1 MLAAIVAAIGESDE
15 RLAGNSRQHRNANAF
30 SRVVQAHNVLQLNN
44 WSEAMA
50 PIPSDQQVGVPKLD
64 AQPIDVVRVGAMLVC
79 AAVIVAALYFGQDV
93 LIPLVCAFLISFAL
107 NPPVAWLSR
116 RGVPRIASVIAVMI
130 MIVAVLA
137 SMGVVLGSQLRSMS
151 EELPTYQSTIRT
163 KIADLRALLKSPGIL
178 ERALETVEPVQ
189 QGSASDPQM
198 PSNAASGPQRVQIV
212 PTPKDPFETVI
223 AWLQPSLEPMAK
235 AGIVFVFVFL
245 ALLDRSDLRDRL
257 LRMLG
262 GNLHRST
269 DAIEEAG
276 KRISKYLLMQLIVN
290 VTYGVPMA
298 LGLYLIGVPGA
309 LLWGTVAA
317 VMRFVPYVGPMVS
330 AIFPISLAFAVDPG
344 WDMVLWTVALIVLL
358 EVVSNN
364 IVEPMLYG
372 TSTGL
377 SAMSLIASATFWTA
391 LWGPIGLIL
400 ATPLTVCLLVIGR
413 NIPQLQFL
421 DTLLG
426 SLPALDL
433 PTRIYQ
439 RLLAND
445 AEEAIDIATTQIDGS
460 SLREF
465 YNDVAID
472 VLRLASD
479 DHLRNAT
486 TEHRL
491 RVATGMD
498 ALLEDV
504 REQYPAAIAKNDRPS
519 VVCIGGKWE
528 VDTIVSEMLCDALA
542 LDGISAV
549 YRPATTV
556 SVSSVAKLDLEGADT
571 VCVSYFT
578 SSPALPARHFCRR
591 LRRRWPNLR
600 IVLALWNAP
609 PDLLVGNAHEAL
621 GADGVVA
628 SIEEATLKIH
638 RIVAPEDAVDA
649 QKAAIPDNEDERI
662 AALHATGVLKGGARK
677 DLDAAAMRAAD
688 VFNAE
693 FAVISAID
701 KDQEFIL
708 GQSKQLAG
716 PLSQDGTDMIVIPR
730 SQAICNH
737 VVASDEPLIVQDAER
752 DPRFAGNPTIKL
764 WNARFYAG
772 VPLRTA
778 DGMVLGALCILGPE
792 PRTLDDR
799 DIEILGAMAADVVA
813 IITGD
818 EVAAVSPKSASNS
831 SATLGQA
838 VPD

>member
-1 MLAAIVAAIGESDE
+1 
-15 RLAGNSRQHRNANAF
+15 
-30 SRVVQAHNVLQLNN
+30 
-44 WSEAMA
+44 MA
-50 PIPSDQQVGVPKLD
+50 PISSDQHLNLPIPDGQPVD
-64 AQPIDVVRVGAMLVC
+64 AVRVAATLIS
-79 AAVIVAALYFGQDV
+79 AAVIIAALYYGQDV
-93 LIPLVCAFLISFAL
+93 LIPLVCAFLIGFAL

-116 RGVPRIASVIAVMI
+116 RGVPRIVSVIAVMF
-130 MIVAVLA
+130 MIGAVLA
-137 SMGVVLGSQLRSMS
+137 SMIAVLGSQLRSLS
-151 EELPTYQSTIRT
+151 QELPTYQHTIRT
-163 KIADLRALLKSPGIL
+163 KLADLRAQLKAPGFF
-178 ERALETVEPVQ
+178 EGALETVETVQ
-189 QGSASDPQM
+189 KEVQSETQPPSADVNGAQ
-198 PSNAASGPQRVQIV
+198 NDPQRVEIV
-212 PTPKDPFETVI
+212 PALKDPFETAI
-223 AWLQPSLEPMAK
+223 AWLQVSLGPMAK

-245 ALLDRSDLRDRL
+245 VLLDRSDMRDRL

-317 VMRFVPYVGPMVS
+317 VMRFVPYVGPMLS

-358 EVVSNN
+358 EIVSNN

-377 SAMSLIASATFWTA
+377 SVMSLIASATFWTA

-445 AEEAIDIATTQIDGS
+445 AEEAIDIATTEIDGS
-460 SLREF
+460 SLRHF
-465 YNDVAID
+465 YNDVALD

-498 ALLEDV
+498 ALLDDL
-504 REQYPAAIAKNDRPS
+504 REQYPAAIPKPAKPS

-528 VDTIVSEMLCDALA
+528 VDTIVSEMLCDVLA

-549 YRPATTV
+549 YRPATIV
-556 SVSSVAKLDLEGADT
+556 SAASVAKLDLDGADT

-591 LRRRWPNLR
+591 LRRRWPILR

-609 PDLLVGNAHEAL
+609 PELLEGDAHEAL
-621 GADGVVA
+621 GANEVVT
-628 SIEEATLKIH
+628 SIEEATRRIH
-638 RIVAPEDAVDA
+638 RIVAPEEAVEA
-649 QKAAIPDNEDERI
+649 QKAEIPGNEDERV
-662 AALHATGVLKGGARK
+662 AALHATGVVKSGARE
-677 DLDAAAMRAAD
+677 DLDAAALRAAD
-688 VFNAE
+688 VFHAG
-693 FAVISAID
+693 FAVISVMD

-716 PLSQDGTDMIVIPR
+716 PLTKNGTNMIVIPR
-730 SQAICNH
+730 SDAVCNH
-737 VVASDEPLIVQDAER
+737 IVAQGQPLVVEDAER
-752 DPRFAGNPTIKL
+752 DPRFAENPTIKL

-778 DGMVLGALCILGPE
+778 DGMVLGALCLLGAE

-799 DIEILGAMAADVVA
+799 EIEILGAMAADVVA

-818 EVAAVSPKSASNS
+818 EVEGVAPKLPNDS
-831 SATLGQA
+831 SATIGQP

>member
-1 MLAAIVAAIGESDE
+1 
-15 RLAGNSRQHRNANAF
+15 
-30 SRVVQAHNVLQLNN
+30 
-44 WSEAMA
+44 MA
-50 PIPSDQQVGVPKLD
+50 PLSSHQDLNFPKPD
-64 AQPIDVVRVGAMLVC
+64 AQPVDVVRIAAALIS
-79 AAVIVAALYFGQDV
+79 AAVIIAALYYGQDV

-116 RGVPRIASVIAVMI
+116 RGLPRIVSVIAVMI
-130 MIVAVLA
+130 VIVAVLA
-137 SMGVVLGSQLRSMS
+137 SMVAVLGSQLRALSQ
-151 EELPTYQSTIRT
+151 ELPTYEYTIRM
-163 KIADLRALLKSPGIL
+163 KLADLRARLKTPGIF
-178 ERALETVEPVQ
+178 EGALKTVETVQKEVRPENPPP
-189 QGSASDPQM
+189 SAGVTGPQ
-198 PSNAASGPQRVQIV
+198 NDPQRVQIV
-212 PTPKDPFETVI
+212 PTLKDPFETGI
-223 AWLQPSLEPMAK
+223 AWLQISLGPMAK

-245 ALLDRSDLRDRL
+245 VLLDRSDMRDRL

-276 KRISKYLLMQLIVN
+276 KRMSKYLLMQLIVN

-317 VMRFVPYVGPMVS
+317 VMRFVPYVGPMLS

-344 WDMVLWTVALIVLL
+344 WNMVLWTVALIVVL
-358 EVVSNN
+358 ELISNN
-364 IVEPMLYG
+364 IVEPLLYG

-391 LWGPIGLIL
+391 LWGPVGLIL

-439 RLLAND
+439 RLLADD

-460 SLREF
+460 SLRHF
-465 YNDVAID
+465 YNDVALD
-472 VLRLASD
+472 VFRLASD

-498 ALLEDV
+498 ALLDEL
-504 REQYPAAIAKNDRPS
+504 REQYPAAIAKHAKPT

-528 VDTIVSEMLCDALA
+528 VDTLVSEMLCDVLA

-556 SVSSVAKLDLEGADT
+556 SAASVAKLDLDGAET

-578 SSPALPARHFCRR
+578 SSPASPARHFCRC
-591 LRRRWPNLR
+591 LRRRWPKLR

-609 PDLLVGNAHEAL
+609 PDLLVGDAHEAL
-621 GADGVVA
+621 GADEVVT
-628 SIEEATLKIH
+628 SIEEASRRIH
-638 RIVAPEDAVDA
+638 RIVAPGEAVEA
-649 QKAAIPDNEDERI
+649 QKAEIPDNEDERV
-662 AALHATGVLKGGARK
+662 AALHATGVLKGAARE
-677 DLDAAAMRAAD
+677 DLDAAASRAAD
-688 VFNAE
+688 VFHAG

-716 PLSQDGTDMIVIPR
+716 PLTWDGTDMIVIPR
-730 SQAICNH
+730 SDAVCDH
-737 VVASDEPLIVQDAER
+737 VVAQGEPLVVEDAER
-752 DPRFAGNPTIKL
+752 DPRFAENPTIKL

-778 DGMVLGALCILGPE
+778 DGMVLGALCILGAE
-792 PRTLDDR
+792 PRILDDGE
-799 DIEILGAMAADVVA
+799 IEILEAMATDVVA

-818 EVAAVSPKSASNS
+818 EVEAVTPKPPNDS
-831 SATLGQA
+831 SATIGQP

>member
-1 MLAAIVAAIGESDE
+1 MSPIS
-15 RLAGNSRQHRNANAF
+15 S
-30 SRVVQAHNVLQLNN
+30 QL
-44 WSEAMA
+44 
-50 PIPSDQQVGVPKLD
+50 PDPPSNFPKPD
-64 AQPIDVVRVGAMLVC
+64 AQPIDVVRIAATLVS
-79 AAVIVAALYFGQDV
+79 AAVIIAALYYGQDV
-93 LIPLVCAFLISFAL
+93 IIPLVCAFLISFAL

-116 RGVPRIASVIAVMI
+116 RGVPRIVSVIAVMI

-137 SMGVVLGSQLRSMS
+137 SMVGVLGSQLRSLS
-151 EELPTYQSTIRT
+151 QELPTYQWTIRT
-163 KIADLRALLKSPGIL
+163 KLADLRAQLKAPGFL
-178 ERALETVEPVQ
+178 EGALETVETVQ
-189 QGSASDPQM
+189 KEVKANDKP
-198 PSNAASGPQRVQIV
+198 PAATAAEAGPQRVEIV
-212 PTPKDPFETVI
+212 PTPRDPFET
-223 AWLQPSLEPMAK
+223 AMEWLQRSLEPMAK
-235 AGIVFVFVFL
+235 IGIVFVFVFL

-276 KRISKYLLMQLIVN
+276 KRISKYLMMQLIVN
-290 VTYGVPMA
+290 VTYGIPMA
-298 LGLYLIGVPGA
+298 LGLYMIGVPGA

-317 VMRFVPYVGPMVS
+317 VMRFVPYVGPMLS
-330 AIFPISLAFAVDPG
+330 AIFPIGLAFAVDPG
-344 WDMVLWTVALIVLL
+344 WNMVIWTVALIVFL

-421 DTLLG
+421 DTMLG

-433 PTRIYQ
+433 PTRVYQ

-445 AEEAIDIATTQIDGS
+445 AEEAIDIATTAIDES
-460 SLREF
+460 SPQEF
-465 YNDVAID
+465 YNDVGLE

-479 DHLRNAT
+479 DHLRHAT
-486 TEHRL
+486 AEHRL

-498 ALLEDV
+498 ELLDEL
-504 REQYPAAIAKNDRPS
+504 REEYPAKISTDTKPRI
-519 VVCIGGKWE
+519 VCIGGKWE
-528 VDTIVSEMLCDALA
+528 ADTISCEMLCHALA
-542 LDGISAV
+542 LDGIPAI

-556 SVSSVAKLDLEGADT
+556 SAASVAKLDLEGADT
-571 VCVSYFT
+571 VCVTYFS
-578 SSPALPARHFCRR
+578 SSPAMPARHFCRR

-609 PDLLVGNAHEAL
+609 PELLVGDAHEAL
-621 GADGVVA
+621 GADEVVT
-628 SIEEATLKIH
+628 SIEEAIRRLH
-638 RIVAPEDAVDA
+638 RIVAPEAAEDA
-649 QKAAIPDNEDERI
+649 QKAEVPENDEERV
-662 AALHATGVLKGGARK
+662 AALHATGVLSGSARE
-677 DLDAAAMRAAD
+677 DLDAAATRAAD
-688 VFNAE
+688 VFTAG

-701 KDQEFIL
+701 KDQEFIV

-716 PLSQDGTDMIVIPR
+716 PLTKDGTDMIVIPR
-730 SQAICNH
+730 SDAVCDH
-737 VVASDEPLIVQDAER
+737 VVSTGETLVIEDTER
-752 DPRFAGNPTIKL
+752 DPRFAENPTIKL

-772 VPLRTA
+772 APLRTA
-778 DGMVLGALCILGPE
+778 DGKVLGAMCILGTE

-799 DIEILGAMAADVVA
+799 ELAILETMAADVVA

-818 EVAAVSPKSASNS
+818 EAGAAEPPERADS
-831 SATLGQA
+831 SATLGQP

>member
-1 MLAAIVAAIGESDE
+1 
-15 RLAGNSRQHRNANAF
+15 
-30 SRVVQAHNVLQLNN
+30 
-44 WSEAMA
+44 MA
-50 PIPSDQQVGVPKLD
+50 PISSDQHLNPAIPPAQSFD
-64 AQPIDVVRVGAMLVC
+64 AVRVAATLVS
-79 AAVIVAALYFGQDV
+79 ATVIIAALYYGQDV
-93 LIPLVCAFLISFAL
+93 LIPLVCAFLIGFAL

-116 RGVPRIASVIAVMI
+116 RGVPRIVSVIAVLV
-130 MIVAVLA
+130 MIVAVLG
-137 SMGVVLGSQLRSMS
+137 SMIVVLGAQLRSLS
-151 EELPTYQSTIRT
+151 QELPTYQYTIRT
-163 KIADLRALLKSPGIL
+163 KLADLRAQLKAPGIF
-178 ERALETVEPVQ
+178 EGALETVETVQ
-189 QGSASDPQM
+189 NEVQSHPEASSTDV
-198 PSNAASGPQRVQIV
+198 NAPRDDPQRVKIV
-212 PTPKDPFETVI
+212 PSPKDPFETAI
-223 AWLQPSLEPMAK
+223 AWLQVSLGPMAK

-245 ALLDRSDLRDRL
+245 VLLDRSDMRDRL

-317 VMRFVPYVGPMVS
+317 VMRFVPYIGPMLS

-364 IVEPMLYG
+364 IVEPLLYG

-377 SAMSLIASATFWTA
+377 SAMSLIAAATFWTA

-413 NIPQLQFL
+413 NLPQLQFL

-439 RLLAND
+439 RLIAND

-460 SLREF
+460 SLRDF
-465 YNDVAID
+465 YNEVALQ

-498 ALLEDV
+498 TLLDDL
-504 REQYPAAIAKNDRPS
+504 REQHAPPIADNRKPL

-528 VDTIVSEMLCDALA
+528 VDTIVSEMLCDVLA
-542 LDGISAV
+542 LDGITAV
-549 YRPATTV
+549 YRPAAAV
-556 SVSSVAKLDLEGADT
+556 SAASVAKLDLEGADT
-571 VCVSYFT
+571 VCLSYFT
-578 SSPALPARHFCRR
+578 SSPTLPARHFCRR
-591 LRRRWPNLR
+591 LRRRWPDLR
-600 IVLALWNAP
+600 IVLALFDAP
-609 PDLLVGNAHEAL
+609 PELLEEDAHLAL
-621 GADGVVA
+621 GADEVVT
-628 SIEEATLKIH
+628 SIEEATRRIQ
-638 RIVAPEDAVDA
+638 RIVAPAAAVEA
-649 QKAAIPDNEDERI
+649 QTAERPENDDERV
-662 AALHATGVLKGGARK
+662 AALHATGVLNGGVRE

-688 VFNAE
+688 VFHAG
-693 FAVISAID
+693 FAVITAID
-701 KDQEFIL
+701 NDREFIL

-716 PLSQDGTDMIVIPR
+716 PLTKDGTDMIVFPR
-730 SQAICNH
+730 ADAVCDH
-737 VVASDEPLIVQDAER
+737 VVAGGEPFVVQDAER
-752 DPRFAGNPTIKL
+752 DPRFAENPTMKL

-772 VPLRTA
+772 VPLRTS
-778 DGMVLGALCILGPE
+778 DGVVLGALCILGAE

-799 DIEILGAMAADVVA
+799 EIEILEEMAADVVA

-818 EVAAVSPKSASNS
+818 AVEAVTPKPPSEG
-831 SATLGQA
+831 SATIGQP

>member
-1 MLAAIVAAIGESDE
+1 
-15 RLAGNSRQHRNANAF
+15 
-30 SRVVQAHNVLQLNN
+30 
-44 WSEAMA
+44 MA
-50 PIPSDQQVGVPKLD
+50 PNPLDQHVGVPKLD
-64 AQPIDVVRVGAMLVC
+64 AHSIDVVRVGATLVS
-79 AAVIVAALYFGQDV
+79 AAVIVAALYYGKDV

-151 EELPTYQSTIRT
+151 EELPSYQSTIRT
-163 KIADLRALLKSPGIL
+163 KIADLRTLLKSPGIF

-189 QGSASDPQM
+189 QQVQSEPKM
-198 PSNAASGPQRVQIV
+198 PSTADDGPQRVQIV
-212 PTPKDPFETVI
+212 PTPKDPFET
-223 AWLQPSLEPMAK
+223 ALEWLQPSLGPMAK

-317 VMRFVPYVGPMVS
+317 VLRFVPYVGPMVS

-344 WDMVLWTVALIVLL
+344 WDMVLWTVALIVFL

-391 LWGPIGLIL
+391 LWGPVGLIL

-445 AEEAIDIATTQIDGS
+445 AEEAIDIATTQIDES
-460 SLREF
+460 SLRDF
-465 YNDVAID
+465 YNGVAID
-472 VLRLASD
+472 VLRLASE

-486 TEHRL
+486 IEHRL
-491 RVATGMD
+491 RVATGLD
-498 ALLEDV
+498 ALLEDL
-504 REQYPAAIAKNDRPS
+504 REQHPAGIAKSARPS

-556 SVSSVAKLDLEGADT
+556 SVGSVAKLDLEGADT

-600 IVLALWNAP
+600 IVLVLLNAP
-609 PDLLVGNAHEAL
+609 PELLMADAHVAL
-621 GADGVVA
+621 GADGVVT
-628 SIEEATLKIH
+628 SIEEATRKIH
-638 RIVAPEDAVDA
+638 RIVAPEEADNA
-649 QKAAIPDNEDERI
+649 QKVQFPDNECDRV
-662 AALHATGVLKGGARK
+662 AALHATGVLKGGFRK

-688 VFNAE
+688 VFNAG
-693 FAVISAID
+693 FAVISAVD

-716 PLSQDGTDMIVIPR
+716 PLTSDGTDMIVTPR
-730 SQAICNH
+730 SEAICDH
-737 VVASDEPLIVQDAER
+737 IVARGEPLVVEDAER
-752 DPRFAGNPTIKL
+752 DPRFAENPTIKL
-764 WNARFYAG
+764 WSARFYAG

-778 DGMVLGALCILGPE
+778 DGMVLGALCILGAE

-799 DIEILGAMAADVVA
+799 DIEILGVMAADVVA

-818 EVAAVSPKSASNS
+818 EVEAVRPKSSDTS

-838 VPD
+838 LPD

>member
-1 MLAAIVAAIGESDE
+1 MS
-15 RLAGNSRQHRNANAF
+15 
-30 SRVVQAHNVLQLNN
+30 
-44 WSEAMA
+44 
-50 PIPSDQQVGVPKLD
+50 PISSQIPDQSPNFPKLD
-64 AQPIDVVRVGAMLVC
+64 AQPVDAVRVAATLVSV
-79 AAVIVAALYFGQDV
+79 AVIIAALYYGQDV
-93 LIPLVCAFLISFAL
+93 LIPLACAFLISFAL

-116 RGVPRIASVIAVMI
+116 RGVPRIISVIAVMV
-130 MIVAVLA
+130 MIIAVLA
-137 SMGVVLGSQLRSMS
+137 SLVGVLGSQLRSLS
-151 EELPTYQSTIRT
+151 QELPTYQWTIRS
-163 KIADLRALLKSPGIL
+163 KLSDLRAQLKAPGIF
-178 ERALETVEPVQ
+178 EGALETVETVQ
-189 QGSASDPQM
+189 KEVKADDRP
-198 PSNAASGPQRVQIV
+198 PTAAADAPKTAPQRVEIV
-212 PTPKDPFETVI
+212 PTPRDPFETAM
-223 AWLQPSLEPMAK
+223 AWLERSVEPLAK
-235 AGIVFVFVFL
+235 LGIVFVFVFL

-290 VTYGVPMA
+290 ITYGVPMA

-317 VMRFVPYVGPMVS
+317 VMRFVPYVGPMLA

-344 WDMVLWTVALIVLL
+344 WNMVLWTVALIVFL

-426 SLPALDL
+426 SVPALDL

-445 AEEAIDIATTQIDGS
+445 AEEAIDIATTEIDAS
-460 SLREF
+460 SPREF
-465 YNDVAID
+465 YNDVALD

-479 DHLRNAT
+479 DHLRHAT
-486 TEHRL
+486 AEHRL
-491 RVATGMD
+491 RVANGMD
-498 ALLEDV
+498 ALLDDL
-504 REQYPAAIAKNDRPS
+504 REQYPAEIPEDAKPS

-528 VDTIVSEMLCDALA
+528 VDTIASEMLCHALA
-542 LDGISAV
+542 LDGIAAV

-556 SVSSVAKLDLEGADT
+556 SAASIAKLDLEGADT

-578 SSPALPARHFCRR
+578 STPALPARHYCRR

-609 PDLLVGNAHEAL
+609 PELLVGDAHEAL
-621 GADGVVA
+621 GADEVVT
-628 SIEEATLKIH
+628 SIDEATRRIH
-638 RIVAPEDAVDA
+638 RIVDPEEAVEA
-649 QKAAIPDNEDERI
+649 QKAEVPDNDDERV
-662 AALHATGVLKGGARK
+662 AALHATGILKGGSRE
-677 DLDAAAMRAAD
+677 DLDAAAIRAAD
-688 VFNAE
+688 VFHAG

-716 PLSQDGTDMIVIPR
+716 PLTKDGTDMIVIPR
-730 SQAICNH
+730 SDAVCDH
-737 VVASDEPLIVQDAER
+737 VVASGEPLVVEDTER
-752 DPRFAGNPTIKL
+752 DPRFAENPTIKL

-772 VPLRTA
+772 TPLRSA
-778 DGMVLGALCILGPE
+778 DGMVFGAMCILGAE

-799 DIEILGAMAADVVA
+799 EMEILASMADDVVA

-818 EVAAVSPKSASNS
+818 EAGAAIPGPRADS
-831 SATLGQA
+831 SATLGQP
-838 VPD
+838 VPE

>member
-1 MLAAIVAAIGESDE
+1 MALISSHLA
-15 RLAGNSRQHRNANAF
+15 NQH
-30 SRVVQAHNVLQLNN
+30 LNF
-44 WSEAMA
+44 
-50 PIPSDQQVGVPKLD
+50 PKPD
-64 AQPIDVVRVGAMLVC
+64 AQPIDAVRVAATLVS
-79 AAVIVAALYFGQDV
+79 AAVIIGALYYGQDV

-116 RGVPRIASVIAVMI
+116 RGVPRIVSVIAVMI

-137 SMGVVLGSQLRSMS
+137 SMVVVLGSQLRSLS
-151 EELPTYQSTIRT
+151 QELPTYQSTIRT
-163 KIADLRALLKSPGIL
+163 KLADLRSQLKSPGVF
-178 ERALETVEPVQ
+178 EGALETVETVQ
-189 QGSASDPQM
+189 KEVQSEPQPPSAAVNGQQ
-198 PSNAASGPQRVQIV
+198 NGPERVEIV
-212 PTPKDPFETVI
+212 PTPKDPFETAL
-223 AWLQPSLEPMAK
+223 AWLQSSLGPMAK

-317 VMRFVPYVGPMVS
+317 VMRFVPYVGPMLS

-344 WDMVLWTVALIVLL
+344 WDMLLWTVALIVLL

-445 AEEAIDIATTQIDGS
+445 AEEAIDIATTQIDAS
-460 SLREF
+460 SLRDF
-465 YNDVAID
+465 YNDVALD

-498 ALLEDV
+498 ALLDDL
-504 REQYPAAIAKNDRPS
+504 REQYPAEIAKDAKPS

-542 LDGISAV
+542 LDGISAI

-556 SVSSVAKLDLEGADT
+556 SAASVAKLDLEGADT

-609 PDLLVGNAHEAL
+609 PELLVGDAHEAL
-621 GADGVVA
+621 GADEVVT
-628 SIEEATLKIH
+628 SIEEATRRIH
-638 RIVAPEDAVDA
+638 RIVAPEEAIEA
-649 QKAAIPDNEDERI
+649 QKAEIPDNEDERV
-662 AALHATGVLKGGARK
+662 AALHATGVLKGGARE

-688 VFNAE
+688 VFHAG

-701 KDQEFIL
+701 KNQEFIL

-716 PLSQDGTDMIVIPR
+716 PQTSDGTDIIVIPR
-730 SQAICNH
+730 ADAVCNH
-737 VVASDEPLIVQDAER
+737 VVASGEPLVVEDTER
-752 DPRFAGNPTIKL
+752 DPRFAENPTIKL

-772 VPLRTA
+772 APLRTT
-778 DGMVLGALCILGPE
+778 DGMVLGALCILGAE

-799 DIEILGAMAADVVA
+799 ELEILGAMAADVVA
-813 IITGD
+813 IMTGD
-818 EVAAVSPKSASNS
+818 DVVASVPMCPNDS
-831 SATLGQA
+831 SATLGQP

>member
-1 MLAAIVAAIGESDE
+1 
-15 RLAGNSRQHRNANAF
+15 
-30 SRVVQAHNVLQLNN
+30 
-44 WSEAMA
+44 MA
-50 PIPSDQQVGVPKLD
+50 PISSHLPDQHINLPKPD
-64 AQPIDVVRVGAMLVC
+64 AQPIDAIRVAATLVG
-79 AAVIVAALYFGQDV
+79 AAVIIAALYYGQDV

-116 RGVPRIASVIAVMI
+116 RGVPRIVSVIAVMI

-137 SMGVVLGSQLRSMS
+137 SMVVALGSQLRSLS
-151 EELPTYQSTIRT
+151 QELPTYQWTIRT
-163 KIADLRALLKSPGIL
+163 KLADLRAQLKSPGIF
-178 ERALETVEPVQ
+178 EGALETVDAVQ
-189 QGSASDPQM
+189 KEVQPETRPPSAAVNDPQ
-198 PSNAASGPQRVQIV
+198 NGPQRVEIV
-212 PTPKDPFETVI
+212 PTPKDPFETAM
-223 AWLQPSLEPMAK
+223 AWLQRSLEPMAK

-317 VMRFVPYVGPMVS
+317 VMRFVPYIGPMLS

-426 SLPALDL
+426 SFPALDL

-445 AEEAIDIATTQIDGS
+445 AEEAIDIATTQIDAS
-460 SLREF
+460 SPRDF
-465 YNDVAID
+465 YNDVALD

-486 TEHRL
+486 AEHRL

-498 ALLEDV
+498 SLLDDL
-504 REQYPAAIAKNDRPS
+504 REQYPAAIAKHAKPS

-528 VDTIVSEMLCDALA
+528 VDTIVSEMLCHALA

-549 YRPATTV
+549 YRPATIV
-556 SVSSVAKLDLEGADT
+556 SATSVAKLDLEGADT

-578 SSPALPARHFCRR
+578 SSPAMPARRFCRR

-609 PDLLVGNAHEAL
+609 PELLVGDAHEAL
-621 GADGVVA
+621 GADEVVT
-628 SIEEATLKIH
+628 SIEEATRRIH
-638 RIVAPEDAVDA
+638 LVVAPKEAVEA
-649 QKAAIPDNEDERI
+649 QRAETPDNEDERV
-662 AALHATGVLKGGARK
+662 AALHATGVLKGGARE

-688 VFNAE
+688 VFRAG

-701 KDQEFIL
+701 KDQEFIV

-716 PLSQDGTDMIVIPR
+716 PLTRDGTDMIVIPR
-730 SQAICNH
+730 SDAVCDH
-737 VVASDEPLIVQDAER
+737 VVARDEPLVVEDAER
-752 DPRFAGNPTIKL
+752 DPRFAENPTIKL

-772 VPLRTA
+772 APLRTT
-778 DGMVLGALCILGPE
+778 DGMVLGALCILGAE

-799 DIEILGAMAADVVA
+799 EIEILGAMAADVVA

-818 EVAAVSPKSASNS
+818 QVEAAMPKPPNDN
-831 SATLGQA
+831 SATLGQP

>member
-1 MLAAIVAAIGESDE
+1 
-15 RLAGNSRQHRNANAF
+15 
-30 SRVVQAHNVLQLNN
+30 
-44 WSEAMA
+44 MA
-50 PIPSDQQVGVPKLD
+50 PISSHEDRNFPNPD
-64 AQPIDVVRVGAMLVC
+64 AQPVDAVRIAAALIS
-79 AAVIVAALYFGQDV
+79 AAVIIAALYYGQDV

-116 RGVPRIASVIAVMI
+116 RGLPRIVSVIAVMI
-130 MIVAVLA
+130 VIVAVLA
-137 SMGVVLGSQLRSMS
+137 SMVAVLGSQLRALSQ
-151 EELPTYQSTIRT
+151 ELPTYEYTIRT
-163 KIADLRALLKSPGIL
+163 KLADLRAQLETPGIF
-178 ERALETVEPVQ
+178 EGALKTVETVQKEVRPENPPP
-189 QGSASDPQM
+189 SARVTAPQ
-198 PSNAASGPQRVQIV
+198 NDPQRVQIV
-212 PTPKDPFETVI
+212 PTLKDPFETAI
-223 AWLQPSLEPMAK
+223 AWLQISLGPMAK

-245 ALLDRSDLRDRL
+245 VLLDRSDMRDRL

-276 KRISKYLLMQLIVN
+276 KRMSKYLLMQLIVN

-344 WDMVLWTVALIVLL
+344 WNMVLWTVALIVVL
-358 EVVSNN
+358 EVISNN
-364 IVEPMLYG
+364 IVEPLLYG

-391 LWGPIGLIL
+391 LWGPVGLIL

-439 RLLAND
+439 RLLADD

-460 SLREF
+460 SLRHF
-465 YNDVAID
+465 YNDVALD
-472 VLRLASD
+472 VFRLASD

-498 ALLEDV
+498 ALLDEL
-504 REQYPAAIAKNDRPS
+504 REQYPAAIAKHGNPA

-528 VDTIVSEMLCDALA
+528 VDTLVSEMLCDVLA

-549 YRPATTV
+549 YRPAMTV
-556 SVSSVAKLDLEGADT
+556 SAASVAKLDLDGAET

-578 SSPALPARHFCRR
+578 SSPASPARHFCRC
-591 LRRRWPNLR
+591 LRRRWPKLR

-609 PDLLVGNAHEAL
+609 PDLLVADAHEAL
-621 GADGVVA
+621 GADEVVT
-628 SIEEATLKIH
+628 SIEEASRRIH
-638 RIVAPEDAVDA
+638 RIVAPGEAVEA
-649 QKAAIPDNEDERI
+649 QKAEIPDNEDERV
-662 AALHATGVLKGGARK
+662 AALHATGVLKGASRE
-677 DLDAAAMRAAD
+677 DLDAAASRAAD
-688 VFNAE
+688 VFHAG

-708 GQSKQLAG
+708 GQSKQLSG
-716 PLSQDGTDMIVIPR
+716 PLTRDGTDMIVIPR
-730 SQAICNH
+730 SDAVCDH
-737 VVASDEPLIVQDAER
+737 VVAQGEPLVVEDAER
-752 DPRFAGNPTIKL
+752 DPRFAENPTIKL

-778 DGMVLGALCILGPE
+778 DGMVLGALCILGAE
-792 PRTLDDR
+792 PRILDDGE
-799 DIEILGAMAADVVA
+799 IEILETMATDVVA

-818 EVAAVSPKSASNS
+818 EVEVTPKPPNDS
-831 SATLGQA
+831 SATIGQP